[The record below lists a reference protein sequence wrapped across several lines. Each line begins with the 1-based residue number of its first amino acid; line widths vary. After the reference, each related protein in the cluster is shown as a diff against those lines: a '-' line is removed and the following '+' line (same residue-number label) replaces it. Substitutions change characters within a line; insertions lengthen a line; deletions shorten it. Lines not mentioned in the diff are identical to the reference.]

1 MGEKSERADYV
12 TASTPDKYWKNF
24 VRGWQKPDVL
34 IPAPAYNPQE
44 QRRRASVPQEPL
56 WDLFV
61 SWVSYY
67 FIQIHWDI
75 ERALARLFRRRWG
88 S

>member
-1 MGEKSERADYV
+1 MGEKSERTDSVNFSA
-12 TASTPDKYWKNF
+12 PDKHWKIF
-24 VRGWQKPDVL
+24 DWQKPDVL

-44 QRRRASVPQEPL
+44 QRRRSPIQQESL

-61 SWVSYY
+61 SWASYY
-67 FIQIHWDI
+67 SIQIRWDV
-75 ERALARLFRRRWG
+75 ERALARIFHRRWG